1 MEGQGLTDC
10 KCQKTRAKF
19 VVVLLPK
26 LATRNITGMLTLQD
40 LDNYDIAAGSHCW
53 QFSLKTLFAY
63 AQAYNLEYIFVVP
76 YIFDTSNPD
85 SIHRASKRTNIL
97 SSCTLQVVV
106 GVFTLVK

>member
-53 QFSLKTLFAY
+53 QFSLKTLVVHT
-63 AQAYNLEYIFVVP
+63 QVYNSEYIFLVP
-76 YIFDTSNPD
+76 DIFDTSNPN
-85 SIHRASKRTNIL
+85 SIYRASKWTK
-97 SSCTLQVVV
+97 
-106 GVFTLVK
+106 FLVD